1 MAKDKK
7 EKKEKRQKG
16 EKGQFFQKI
25 KDGMKKTNDNF
36 KKKLFY
42 AFSAR
47 QLNDEFYDNLEEAL
61 LSADMGITASESV
74 IDQLRDE
81 VFERKIKSP
90 EDAQSLLKDIIIGDI
105 KFDIDDYDYPLVIL
119 VSGVNGVGKTTAI
132 GKLANMFKEDGKS
145 VVVAAADTFRAAASE
160 QLEVWG
166 QRAGV
171 RVVKHGEGSD
181 PAAVVFDAISSA
193 KAKGTDVVLV
203 DTAGRLHNKV
213 NLMNE
218 LKKICRVVER
228 EMPDAD
234 FRKYLVLDATTG
246 QNAVSQ
252 AEVFGEA
259 IDIDGI
265 ILNKLDGTAKGG
277 VVVAIS
283 DELELPV
290 LYVGVGE
297 KIDDLIPFDADDFV
311 DALF

>member
-47 QLNDEFYDNLEEAL
+47 QLNDEFYDSLEEAL
-61 LSADMGITASESV
+61 LSADMGITAAESV

-132 GKLANMFKEDGKS
+132 GKLANMFKEEGKS

-311 DALF
+311 EALF

>member
-1 MAKDKK
+1 MAK
-7 EKKEKRQKG
+7 EKKEKKIK
-16 EKGQFFQKI
+16 EKKDKPQFFKKI
-25 KDGMKKTNDNF
+25 KEGMKKTNDNF

-47 QLNDEFYDNLEEAL
+47 ELNDDFYDSLEEAL
-61 LSADMGITASESV
+61 LGADMGITASESV
-74 IDQLRDE
+74 IEQLRDE
-81 VFERKIKSP
+81 VFRQKIKSP

-105 KFDIDDYDYPLVIL
+105 KFDIDEYEYPLVIL

-193 KAKGTDVVLV
+193 KAKGTDVILV

-228 EMPDAD
+228 ELPEAD

-297 KIDDLIPFDADDFV
+297 KIDDLIPFDAEDFV
-311 DALF
+311 NALF